1 MAAPP
6 PQAPPPPEEP
16 HPHGQ
21 HDAFE
26 RRIAELNDRSDT
38 FFQASLG
45 SPRLF
50 AIIYTPIASA
60 IYFSLGV
67 VAAYALGMTPFVFLA
82 AGLYF
87 AITAMTY
94 VEGASLHQD
103 RGGATVFARYAF
115 DELTSFVA
123 GWAVLLDYVIL
134 IAVCALSA
142 TNYLQAFWR
151 PLADGGLEV
160 VVAIAVIVWVAVRN
174 IRGFTARRAQGI
186 VLIVA
191 ADILLQLL
199 LVALGAAMFFHP
211 DVLKSSIHLGHSP
224 SWSDLVFALTIATV
238 AFTSLESASGLAGEV
253 GVRGRGL
260 KRLVTSA
267 SGTVTFVYFGIALVA
282 IMALPVTNGSTR
294 LSTRFQDAPILG
306 LVSEMH
312 PVWLADTLRYVVA
325 VVATVTLV
333 AAAESAMLG
342 LSRLAYQLGT
352 NRQIPSVVGRL
363 HPTRSTPYVLI
374 IIAALL
380 AAALVI
386 PQDLDFLVG
395 IYAFGATLAFTI
407 AHLSVVKLRFTEPSR
422 KRPYRMPLTV
432 GRIPL
437 PAAFGALV
445 SACLFVSVLIL
456 HDEARYVGVGWM
468 VVGIALYVVYRKTA
482 DKPVFKRVSVP
493 ESALRH
499 HEPLEVEYGS
509 ILVPIF
515 GGPLDDDIV
524 QTAGRLASDEGG
536 DDAEGDG
543 ATIEALWVFE
553 VPMALP
559 IDARL
564 PDEQLKRA
572 RAALARAKAVG
583 EEYQGVSVATATV
596 RARRTGQAIVEEA
609 RRRGVEVIVMAAE
622 EPSRIRG
629 GALLGGRAGPNDN
642 FLGDVTKHVVTKAG
656 CPVILTAPPAG
667 DDGDAER
674 RDPLPVRPSVR
685 TPPK

>member
-1 MAAPP
+1 MP
-6 PQAPPPPEEP
+6 
-16 HPHGQ
+16 
-21 HDAFE
+21 E
-26 RRIAELNDRSDT
+26 RRLGDRSDV
-38 FFQASLG
+38 FLQRSLG

-87 AITAMTY
+87 ALTAMTY

-151 PLADGGLEV
+151 PLGDGAAEI
-160 VVAIAVIVWVAVRN
+160 AIAAAVIVWVAVRN
-174 IRGFTARRAQGI
+174 VRGFSARRAQGVLIIVVADLLLQALLI
-186 VLIVA
+186 VLGLA
-191 ADILLQLL
+191 MFLDPGL
-199 LVALGAAMFFHP
+199 LVGQ
-211 DVLKSSIHLGHSP
+211 IHLGTAP
-224 SWSDLVFALTIATV
+224 TWTNLVFALTLATV

-253 GVRGRGL
+253 GVRRRGL
-260 KRLVTSA
+260 KQLVTSA
-267 SGTVTFVYFGIALVA
+267 SATVTVVYVGIALVA
-282 IMALPVTNGSTR
+282 IMALPVVDGTTR
-294 LSTRFQDAPILG
+294 LDTRFHDAPVLG
-306 LVSEMH
+306 LVRQMH
-312 PVWLADTLRYVVA
+312 PAWLADGLRYVVA

-333 AAAESAMLG
+333 AAAEAAMLG

-352 NRQIPSVVGRL
+352 NRQIPSMVGRL
-363 HPTRSTPYVLI
+363 HPTRATPYIVI
-374 IIAALL
+374 AIAAVL
-380 AAALVI
+380 AVALVV
-386 PQDLDFLVG
+386 PADLDFLVG

-407 AHLSVVKLRFTEPSR
+407 AHLSVIRLRITEPDR

-432 GRIPL
+432 GRLPL
-437 PAAFGALV
+437 PAVAGAVISLG
-445 SACLFVSVLIL
+445 LFATVLAL
-456 HDEARYVGVGWM
+456 HDAARYVGLGWM
-468 VVGIALYVVYRKTA
+468 AAGVLLYVVYRKLD
-482 DKPVFKRVSVP
+482 DKPVFARVTVP
-493 ESALRH
+493 ESALRA
-499 HEPLEVEYGS
+499 EPTETEYGS

-515 GGPLDDDIV
+515 GEALDDDIV
-524 QTAGRLASDEGG
+524 QTAGRLAADEHV
-536 DDAEGDG
+536 DEAEGEG

-572 RAALARAKAVG
+572 RSALARAKAVG
-583 EEYQGVSVATATV
+583 EEYEGVEVATATV

-609 RRRGVEVIVMAAE
+609 RRRGVEAIVMAAE

-629 GALLGGRAGPNDN
+629 GALLGGRAGPRDN
-642 FLGDVTKHVVTKAG
+642 FLGDVTKYVVSKAP
-656 CPVILTAPPAG
+656 CPVILTAPPA
-667 DDGDAER
+667 AE
-674 RDPLPVRPSVR
+674 DPRPA
-685 TPPK
+685 P